1 MTARSWRYDLIAAG
15 RWIKDHAPAFTISAV
30 ALTALWGAIAL
41 ACVTLYIWDA
51 SFYRSLA
58 PPGMELTFQSAGVVF
73 RTFVIFG
80 GLTIVWMK
88 AQKLPG
94 AATATLRAIWSMA
107 LIACCVAALGFVS
120 EGNDYHYRKTSSVQ
134 QTETVTVES
143 ADARLKRIDAEKTA
157 IRADRDR
164 LVSGARES
172 MRLVLSDGI
181 GGNDDLKGF
190 EAQIATYEDDARK
203 KLSALDQQIAAIE
216 GERLTARTT
225 ATAESVGD
233 PGLPA
238 VFRFPDRYIP
248 GWDGIGFRDAF
259 ALFWVVLLELCGSV
273 GAQALLSVQIAM
285 SKRLKAQEAGSEG
298 GRASAKAK
306 MRRLI
311 TYANAA
317 QATAVSPKPDDANGA
332 ADNGN

>member
-1 MTARSWRYDLIAAG
+1 MTFRNDLVTAG
-15 RWIKDHAPAFTISAV
+15 RWVRDHAPAFTISTV
-30 ALTALWGAIAL
+30 ALTALWGAIILSCIVLYTFDAL
-41 ACVTLYIWDA
+41 
-51 SFYRSLA
+51 FYRSLA
-58 PPGMELTFQSAGVVF
+58 PPGMEFIFQSAGIVF

-80 GLTIVWMK
+80 GLCIVWMK

-94 AATATLRAIWSMA
+94 AATGTLRTIWAMA
-107 LIACCVAALGFVS
+107 FLACCVAALGFVT
-120 EGNDYHYRKTSSVQ
+120 EGSDYHYRKTSSVQ

-143 ADARLKRIDAEKTA
+143 ADARLARIDTEKAT

-164 LVSGARES
+164 LVAGARES

-181 GGNDDLKGF
+181 GGNDNLTEF
-190 EAQIATYEDDARK
+190 EARIATYEDDARK
-203 KLSALDQQIAAIE
+203 KLSALDEQIAAIE
-216 GERLTARTT
+216 GERLDARTT

-259 ALFWVVLLELCGSV
+259 ALFWVILLELCGSV

-285 SKRLKAQEAGSEG
+285 SKRKEAQENGSRG
-298 GRASAKAK
+298 GRTTA
-306 MRRLI
+306 RRRFIEDLRKVKNE
-311 TYANAA
+311 TR
-317 QATAVSPKPDDANGA
+317 
-332 ADNGN
+332 ADLSEDKNNGN

>member
-1 MTARSWRYDLIAAG
+1 MRAPTKAEWASAG
-15 RWIKDHAPAFTISAV
+15 RWVRDHAPAFTISTV
-30 ALTALWGAIAL
+30 ALTALWTAVSL
-41 ACVTLYIWDA
+41 ACVTLFIWDA

-58 PPGMELTFQSAGVVF
+58 PPGMELTFQTAGIVF
-73 RTFVIFG
+73 RLFVIAG
-80 GLTIVWMK
+80 GLTLVWMK

-94 AATATLRAIWSMA
+94 SATATLRVIWVMA
-107 LIACCVAALGFVS
+107 LLACCVAALGFVT
-120 EGNDYHYRKTSSVQ
+120 EGSDFHYRKTASVQ

-143 ADARLKRIDAEKTA
+143 ADTRLARIDTEKAA

-164 LVSGARES
+164 LVAGARES

-181 GGNDDLKGF
+181 AGNDNLREF
-190 EAQIATYEDDARK
+190 EAQIAAYEDDARK
-203 KLSALDQQIAAIE
+203 KLSALDEQIIAIE
-216 GERLTARTT
+216 GERLNARTT

-238 VFRFPDRYIP
+238 VFRFPDRYVP

-285 SKRLKAQEAGSEG
+285 SKRKEAQENGAKG
-298 GRASAKAK
+298 GRTTSR
-306 MRRLI
+306 RRLI
-311 TYANAA
+311 EDMRKARTETKADL
-317 QATAVSPKPDDANGA
+317 SED
-332 ADNGN
+332 DNGNRDTTPKAAE